1 MPIEVTLTL
10 ADTFTVNAPR
20 SIGGGT
26 YTFATQDLIQVLPDL
41 IRNGLQQKYADK
53 VAGKE
58 GQAAYPTAKALGD
71 MFAERFRAGVWNERA
86 GGGPRADEF
95 TKFSRMQA
103 TRKAKEAFKAENKKL
118 DDVDAIAAW
127 VDQHLADP
135 GNVAKYQA
143 AWDLLAD

>member
-1 MPIEVTLTL
+1 MVEVTLTL

-58 GQAAYPTAKALGD
+58 GQAAYPNAKALGD

-86 GGGPRADEF
+86 GGGPREDEF
-95 TKFSRMQA
+95 TRFCRLPA
-103 TRKAKEAFKAENKKL
+103 TRKAKEAFRTANKRL

-127 VDQHLADP
+127 VDQHLAD
-135 GNVAKYQA
+135 GANVAKYQA
-143 AWDLLAD
+143 AWELLAD